1 MLIMECPERRK
12 KEKMV
17 KVLFVCHGNICRS
30 PMAEF
35 ILKDKVKKLNIENNF
50 FIDSSAV
57 SREEIGNNIYPKAF
71 KTLELHGIYNSVHY
85 AKQITK
91 DEYNYFD
98 FIFVMDHSNLR
109 YLDYLGIKDLDDKIK
124 LLGSYLDTTKDI
136 EDPWYSGNFEK
147 VFQEISTAI
156 DRFLDSILN

>member
-1 MLIMECPERRK
+1 MECQERRK

-57 SREEIGNNIYPKAF
+57 SQEEIGNNIYPKAF
-71 KTLELHGIYNSVHY
+71 KTLERHGIYNSVHH

-109 YLDYLGIKDLDDKIK
+109 YLDYLGIKDIDNKIR
-124 LLGSYLDTTKDI
+124 LLGSYLDTIKDI

-156 DRFLDSILN
+156 ENFLDSILN

>member
-1 MLIMECPERRK
+1 MQIMECQERRK

-57 SREEIGNNIYPKAF
+57 SQEEIGNNIYPKAF
-71 KTLELHGIYNSVHY
+71 KTLERHGIYNSVHH

-109 YLDYLGIKDLDDKIK
+109 YLDYLGIKDIDNKIR
-124 LLGSYLDTTKDI
+124 LLGSYLDTIKDI

-156 DRFLDSILN
+156 ENFLDSILN